1 MILLT
6 FEHRFALRA
15 DAAERPKIVL
25 RAPQRARR
33 LDRLPPPDAGGA

>member
-1 MILLT
+1 MIFLT
-6 FEHRFALRA
+6 SEHRVALRA

-33 LDRLPPPDAGGA
+33 IDRLPPPDPGGG